1 VCLQEKQDH
10 VIKQAQLK
18 ATRESATAKRLQHWK
33 DTANKLWRVWDL
45 QQDSLVENFFALY
58 QNPI

>member
-10 VIKQAQLK
+10 AIKQAQLE

-33 DTANKLWRVWDL
+33 DTTNKLWGVWES

-58 QNPI
+58 QKHI